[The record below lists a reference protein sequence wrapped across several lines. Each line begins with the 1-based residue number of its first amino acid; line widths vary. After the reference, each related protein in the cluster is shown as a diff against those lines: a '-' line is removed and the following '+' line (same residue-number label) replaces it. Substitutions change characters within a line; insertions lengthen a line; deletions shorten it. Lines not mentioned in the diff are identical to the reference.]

1 MAYKL
6 NPQITNTILRNLELG
21 ASHTMAANAAGINRG
36 TLHKWIMIGKN
47 AKSGKYFEFA
57 KEVARAEAQAGLLCL
72 ELLQTKIQEGNLKA
86 IFWFLERKFNYR
98 RDNQLMIAEDLLPQK
113 EEKQISF
120 DTILHVQAKE
130 LREAMASAAKK
141 ESWQAYAALQRQLLS
156 VLIQIR
162 SMEAEQGGIDTMS
175 NLTDMQL
182 MDEITNIICNLP
194 PMARQRIIDDLQIM
208 TNNNVIPIKK

>member
-1 MAYKL
+1 
-6 NPQITNTILRNLELG
+6 
-21 ASHTMAANAAGINRG
+21 
-36 TLHKWIMIGKN
+36 
-47 AKSGKYFEFA
+47 
-57 KEVARAEAQAGLLCL
+57 
-72 ELLQTKIQEGNLKA
+72 KIQEGNLKA

-175 NLTDMQL
+175 NLTDTQL